1 MTTYESVLILK
12 PQLSDNEVN
21 ELVEK
26 TKKIISGEGGEVLGE
41 DRWGR
46 RKLSAPIRAAR
57 EGNYIQLKFTG
68 SPSALNKLDHH
79 CKVTDS
85 IMRCMTVRVV
95 AHKDKRKAKVK
106 A

>member
-1 MTTYESVLILK
+1 MAIYESVLIIK
-12 PQLSDNEVN
+12 PQLSDTEIN

-26 TKKIISGEGGEVLGE
+26 TKKIISGDGGEVLAE

-46 RKLSAPIRAAR
+46 RKLSTPIKANR
-57 EGNYIQLKFTG
+57 EGNYVQLKFNGT
-68 SPSALNKLDHH
+68 PSVLNKLDHH

-85 IMRCMTVRVV
+85 IMRNMTIRVEIP
-95 AHKDKRKAKVK
+95 KDKKKKVK

>member
-26 TKKIISGEGGEVLGE
+26 TKKIISGEGGEVVAE

-46 RKLSAPIRAAR
+46 RKLSTPIKANR
-57 EGNYIQLKFTG
+57 EGNYIQLKFNG
-68 SPSALNKLDHH
+68 NPSVLNKLDHH

-85 IMRCMTVRVV
+85 IMRNMTVRVEI
-95 AHKDKRKAKVK
+95 HKDKRKAKK